1 MLLVSLSPFSFSL
14 LPSFLSLSLFLPLC
28 SLSLSSQIINS
39 GHSRIP
45 IFKDGRSDIVGLI
58 LVKKLIIL
66 DPDDNVPIS
75 EVMGAMIPP
84 PSCSTTTP
92 LYDILNQFQT
102 GRSE

>member
-1 MLLVSLSPFSFSL
+1 M
-14 LPSFLSLSLFLPLC
+14 
-28 SLSLSSQIINS
+28 
-39 GHSRIP
+39 
-45 IFKDGRSDIVGLI
+45 
-58 LVKKLIIL
+58 KKLIIL

-75 EVMGAMIPP
+75 EVVGAMIPP